1 MSGNIYKWIDREV
14 DYYKTYYGADEQLI
28 KKLLAE
34 ALDYIDSD
42 IFSDMMDTLLE
53 ENGYQFNEA
62 LLEDDECSVDDFF
75 HQAFL
80 NDNEEGLIHEIAVK
94 SGRKTFNPKI
104 LKVLGLIAVPAT
116 MLFVA
121 IKLICKDQ

>member
-1 MSGNIYKWIDREV
+1 MRGNIYEWIDRQV

-34 ALDYIDSD
+34 ALEYTDSD

-62 LLEDDECSVDDFF
+62 LLEDD
-75 HQAFL
+75 
-80 NDNEEGLIHEIAVK
+80 K
-94 SGRKTFNPKI
+94 
-104 LKVLGLIAVPAT
+104 
-116 MLFVA
+116 
-121 IKLICKDQ
+121 